1 MPRTGQL
8 PFGPGGRRLPPE
20 KSPLDRSNPPR
31 GGVLVGMAPPP
42 TRGPGVG
49 AASGWQAGVAGVAT
63 ILGTV
68 GATFTIFF
76 AMGRRPM
83 DVCLDTEW
91 TRRYGCHPR
100 TLPPISYTFN
110 NLPERYCAIP
120 GCVLASLLMSRFY
133 QRFYQELQAELRR
146 RGADPPPREQATLW
160 AAHAAGQLACVG
172 MVATATV
179 SMKMHSYG
187 HALAAFVFFLCGIAH
202 ILLAFRLQVL
212 LVRHSPEEAQV
223 RLLAPT
229 SLPVRNITLAL
240 FAVLFVALV
249 VLFSA
254 LPRGTV
260 LQVVFPP
267 AQWWTVASCL
277 LGNLSLALDLRHMS
291 AVRKHGGDQPAG
303 ASQA

>member
-1 MPRTGQL
+1 
-8 PFGPGGRRLPPE
+8 
-20 KSPLDRSNPPR
+20 
-31 GGVLVGMAPPP
+31 MAPP
-42 TRGPGVG
+42 TRPGVG
-49 AASGWQAGVAGVAT
+49 AAAGWRAGVAGVAT

-68 GATFTIFF
+68 GTTFTIFF

-83 DVCLDTEW
+83 DECLDTEW
-91 TRRYGCHPR
+91 TKRYGCHPR

-133 QRFYQELQAELRR
+133 LRFYRELEAELRR
-146 RGADPPPREQATLW
+146 GADTPRGGQATLQ
-160 AAHAAGQLACVG
+160 AAHVAGQLACVG

-179 SMKMHSYG
+179 SMKMHSYA
-187 HALAAFVFFLCGIAH
+187 HALVAFVFFLSGIAH

-212 LVRHSPEEAQV
+212 LVRHSPENQV

-229 SLPVRNITLAL
+229 SLPLRKITLAL
-240 FAVLFVALV
+240 FAVLFVALI
-249 VLFSA
+249 VLYST

-267 AQWWTVASCL
+267 AQWWTVATCL
-277 LGNLSLALDLRHMS
+277 LGNLALALDLRHMS
-291 AVRKHGGDQPAG
+291 AVRKQGGDRPAG